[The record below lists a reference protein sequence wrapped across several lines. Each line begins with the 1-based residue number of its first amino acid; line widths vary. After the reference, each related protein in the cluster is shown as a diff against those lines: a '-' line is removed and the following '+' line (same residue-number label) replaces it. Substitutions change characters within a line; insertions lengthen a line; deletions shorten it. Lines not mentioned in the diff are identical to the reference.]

1 MHLDEEVM
9 VRRAEHGACP
19 AALEQAPHVPGMAG
33 DGLCVAV
40 RLLDVAHAKLSSL
53 RVGLVHHVHALL
65 LRPLPK
71 RDAHQHRHLRLLGER
86 YAKALRLPADGLVVL
101 LRLAVFIGIAER
113 LDAPVSGLDVHVLA
127 ADDGRSAV
135 RLAVQHQ
142 LLRADVLAYLPY
154 LDVTRTGL
162 APVLE
167 LLVRVSS
174 VAADHD
180 VAAVPR
186 RVHHRHEHPPG
197 VASVR
202 VDDSRDA
209 ACPLRGEDILRQG
222 LVAILLRVADSLYV
236 PVADIRG
243 LLRRWLLN
251 RNGALRPIVLRRLG
265 GLLRPRRLTSLL
277 RRLDRLRRLWAFAL
291 HRSLGDRLSLGRRL
305 DRLQTGK
312 RAAKRVG
319 LLPCPLGLRGVLL
332 PCPFRIGLVVVQEL
346 LKPPETLARLGPR
359 DIRGGQLLQLA
370 GNLLPRVR
378 ELLPALLVQAVVP
391 LKPPLLLNHAVGIG
405 RLSDRDG
412 LGHADI
418 GVKRLE
424 PLALCAVLLRKLP
437 HAKHPLEAA
446 TACAAQVSRV
456 LRRPAIRMEPGSHRE
471 ASHSGVRHLHGQL
484 LAVHLLPLEELLTKV
499 LDRLAPCLAEALKTS
514 GGKCLLDRSENGVL
528 SLAAGKLT
536 DEGAQPCAPHLLQH
550 GKLEHLRQ
558 DFRSRVHRDLRA
570 DSPAAQLIVL

>member
-19 AALEQAPHVPGMAG
+19 AAFEQAPHASGMAG

-71 RDAHQHRHLRLLGER
+71 RDAHQHGHLRLLGER
-86 YAKALRLPADGLVVL
+86 YAKALRLPADGIKIL
-101 LRLAVFIGIAER
+101 LRLAMLIGVAER
-113 LDAPVSGLDVHVLA
+113 LDAPVPGLDVHVLA

-142 LLRADVLAYLPY
+142 LLGADVLAYLPY

-167 LLVRVSS
+167 LLVRVSA

-209 ACPLRGEDILRQG
+209 ACPLRGEDILRKG

-243 LLRRWLLN
+243 LRRRWLPN

-265 GLLRPRRLTSLL
+265 GLLRPRRLASLL

-312 RAAKRVG
+312 SAAKRVG
-319 LLPCPLGLRGVLL
+319 LLPCPIGLRGVLL

-391 LKPPLLLNHAVGIG
+391 LKPPLLLDHAVGIG

-437 HAKHPLEAA
+437 HAQHPLEAA

-499 LDRLAPCLAEALKTS
+499 LDRLAPCLAEALETS

-536 DEGAQPCAPHLLQH
+536 DEGAQPCAPHLLQN